1 MKKLTKVLAIAT
13 LILSMG
19 LVLGCNSKPKEAQKM
34 QTQEQPTLTS
44 SQQAMVA
51 TWEEHMR
58 AEFELL
64 NVDSTLATM
73 VEEPYLVNIPTL
85 VGGDDQK
92 GVRDFY
98 TNHMIG
104 QFPADMAIVPVSRT
118 VGNDR
123 LVEELVLKFTHTT
136 KMDWM
141 LPGVAPTGKKV
152 EVPVVVIVGFKDDK
166 IESERIYWDQSSVL
180 VQLGLIEAQ
189 KLPVTGVKSAQKLL
203 ELVGKGA
210 DE

>member
-1 MKKLTKVLAIAT
+1 MKKIAQMLAFVIVT
-13 LILSMG
+13 LWIFT
-19 LVLGCNSKPKEAQKM
+19 GCDSKNNKEEQEMNTQK
-34 QTQEQPTLTS
+34 EETLTPA
-44 SQQAMVA
+44 QQAMVA

-73 VEEPYLVNIPTL
+73 VEEPYLVNIPIL

-104 QFPADMAIVPVSRT
+104 QFPADMEIVAVSRT
-118 VGNDR
+118 VGNDQ

-136 KMDWM
+136 NMDWM

-166 IESERIYWDQSSVL
+166 MESERIYWDQSSVL
-180 VQLGLIEAQ
+180 VQLGLIEAE
-189 KLPVTGVKSAQKLL
+189 KLPVTGVESAQKLL
-203 ELVGKGA
+203 QLVGIG
-210 DE
+210 DD

>member
-13 LILSMG
+13 LIVSMG
-19 LVLGCNSKPKEAQKM
+19 LFLGCNSKPQEAQKM
-34 QTQEQPTLTS
+34 QTPEQPTLTS

-73 VEEPYLVNIPTL
+73 VEEPYLVNIPIL

-104 QFPADMAIVPVSRT
+104 QFPADMEIVAVSRT
-118 VGNDR
+118 VGNDQ

-152 EVPVVVIVGFKDDK
+152 EVPVVVIVSFKDDK
-166 IESERIYWDQSSVL
+166 MESERIYWDQSSVL

-189 KLPVTGVKSAQKLL
+189 KLPVSGVESAQKLL
-203 ELVGKGA
+203 QLVGIG
-210 DE
+210 DD

>member
-1 MKKLTKVLAIAT
+1 MKKIAKMLAFVIVT
-13 LILSMG
+13 LWIFT
-19 LVLGCNSKPKEAQKM
+19 GCDSKNNEEEQEMSTQKE
-34 QTQEQPTLTS
+34 ETLTPA
-44 SQQAMVA
+44 QQAMVE
-51 TWEEHMR
+51 TFEKHMK

-64 NVDSTLATM
+64 SVDSTLATM
-73 VEEPYLVNIPTL
+73 VEEPYIINIPTL

-104 QFPADMAIVPVSRT
+104 QFPADMEIIPVSRT
-118 VGNDR
+118 VGNDQ
-123 LVEELVLKFTHTT
+123 LVEEVVLKFTHTT
-136 KMDWM
+136 KIDWM

-152 EVPVVVIVGFKDDK
+152 EVPVVVIVGFQDDK
-166 IESERIYWDQSSVL
+166 MVSERIYWDQASVL
-180 VQLGLIEAQ
+180 VQLGLIEAEE
-189 KLPVTGVKSAQKLL
+189 LPLTGVKSTQKLL